1 MSFVISRRA
10 FRHCRDFAI
19 RPLQIH
25 LIYSFLRARQ
35 VRHIL
40 LISIL
45 CLTVSAKRILGH
57 SELILLISWTL
68 NKVRLYV
75 FWNCFNRLHPRSYF
89 ALSLQKLSF
98 DVWRKRNLVNLFT
111 VVLTLSL
118 RPVRGFVEGPVAR
131 GIHCLP
137 HFLDAV
143 AV

>member
-25 LIYSFLRARQ
+25 LIHSFLRARQ

-118 RPVRGFVEGPVAR
+118 RPVRGFVEGPDAR